1 MRWFLKFK
9 FFCIY
14 RNFINDIC
22 DYSRSTFECEL
33 DSLRTSL
40 LILWKEFKNLF
51 LEGSHKINLEVL
63 DEDNEPR
70 TLLE

>member
-1 MRWFLKFK
+1 M
-9 FFCIY
+9 
-14 RNFINDIC
+14 
-22 DYSRSTFECEL
+22 FECEL

-63 DEDNEPR
+63 DENNEPR
-70 TLLE
+70 TSTGINTYVTKKF